1 MQMPF
6 NCVPVFF
13 GLFRIFAGQWA
24 LGMERCVD
32 LKPNGGRSVPEPWDL
47 GTLTPFACSCS
58 WDFNWRLTRLTTFIH
73 IIQGDGFLNSALRV
87 SCVLWLCLT
96 FEVWGKQSS
105 ILDLEVVAPR
115 MDTVQFEDS
124 GVRTVLNFLCFHC
137 LANGLAFLF
146 LVTIKLANSF
156 SLLSVSYSDR
166 ENSIPDMQVTR
177 IWILSNLK
185 VFVSVLGTPFFD
197 LKKPRKLQVLTHL
210 QKATH
215 IHTRLHLHPTGKHT
229 IKQIPSTQWCMVAPW
244 YIEDHCRYK

>member
-1 MQMPF
+1 
-6 NCVPVFF
+6 
-13 GLFRIFAGQWA
+13 
-24 LGMERCVD
+24 
-32 LKPNGGRSVPEPWDL
+32 
-47 GTLTPFACSCS
+47 
-58 WDFNWRLTRLTTFIH
+58 
-73 IIQGDGFLNSALRV
+73 
-87 SCVLWLCLT
+87 
-96 FEVWGKQSS
+96 
-105 ILDLEVVAPR
+105 

-197 LKKPRKLQVLTHL
+197 LKKPRELQVLTHFH
-210 QKATH
+210 KATH
-215 IHTRLHLHPTGKHT
+215 IHTPLHLHPTGKHT
-229 IKQIPSTQWCMVAPW
+229 IKQRPSTHAWWHRDIHRRSLQIQVAHTAKQCQLGSRSRPNL
-244 YIEDHCRYK
+244 